1 MKPMRNTLAL
11 VAVFA
16 AAFSSCSKDNEPGAP
31 APQTAKVMVVH
42 ASPNAPAVDVRINN
56 SPTPNI
62 ANLAFPNNTAYA
74 DVPAG
79 NINIKVS
86 PTGTTT
92 NVIDANVTTTAN
104 MNYSVIALDSVSKIK
119 ASVVVDNL
127 AAPAAGNAHVRFF
140 HLSPNAPAVSV
151 TNVGG
156 TTTYFGNR
164 SFNDQNTNATFANFT
179 PVPAGTLNLEV
190 RTVSPNAVVLGP
202 IPVTLQAGK
211 IYTIFARG
219 FVNGTGNQ
227 ALGAQVITH
236 N

>member
-56 SPTPNI
+56 GTTPAI
-62 ANLAFPNNTAYA
+62 TNLAFPNNTGYA

-79 NINIKVS
+79 NVNIKVS
-86 PTGTTT
+86 QTGTTT
-92 NVIDANVTTTAN
+92 PNVIDATVQLNAN
-104 MNYSVIALDSVSKIK
+104 TNYSVIALDSLSKIK

-127 AAPAAGNAHVRFF
+127 AAPAAGKAHVRFF
-140 HLSPNAPAVSV
+140 HLSPNAPTVSI
-151 TNVGG
+151 TTVGG
-156 TTTYFGNR
+156 TTTLFANR
-164 SFNDQNTNATFANFT
+164 SFNDQNTNAAFANFT
-179 PVPAGTLNLEV
+179 PVDAGTVNLEV
-190 RTVSPNAVVLGP
+190 RANNAVVLTLP
-202 IPVTLQAGK
+202 PLALQAGK
-211 IYTIFARG
+211 IYTVFARG
-219 FVNGTGNQ
+219 FLNGTGNQ
-227 ALGAQVITH
+227 ALNAQVITH

>member
-1 MKPMRNTLAL
+1 MKPMHNTFALA
-11 VAVFA
+11 AVFA
-16 AAFSSCSKDNEPGAP
+16 AVFSSCSKDNEPGAP

-56 SPTPNI
+56 SATAAI
-62 ANLAFPNNTAYA
+62 TNLAFPNNTAYA

-92 NVIDANVTTTAN
+92 NVIDANVTTMAN

-119 ASVVVDNL
+119 ASVVADNL
-127 AAPAAGNAHVRFF
+127 AAPAAGKAHVRFF
-140 HLSPNAPAVSV
+140 HLSPNAPTVSITTV
-151 TNVGG
+151 GGG
-156 TTTYFGNR
+156 TTLFANR
-164 SFNDQNTNATFANFT
+164 SFNDQSSNAAFANFT
-179 PVPAGTLNLEV
+179 PVDAGTVNLEV
-190 RTVSPNAVVLGP
+190 RANNAVVLTLP
-202 IPVTLQAGK
+202 PLALQAGK
-211 IYTIFARG
+211 IYTVFARG
-219 FVNGTGNQ
+219 FVNGAGNQ